1 MKLCPHCG
9 ANLAL
14 VGAAHRCIQRVP
26 NVSPNRVASPNS
38 VPNASPNVKGM
49 TRNARW
55 RLKHRDRYLAYMRE
69 YMRRYRAKTA

>member
-14 VGAAHRCIQRVP
+14 VGGAHRCIQRV
-26 NVSPNRVASPNS
+26 A
-38 VPNASPNVKGM
+38 NASPNPMANGM
-49 TRNARW
+49 GVANSMANKRSDIGASTYRY
-55 RLKHRDRYLAYMRE
+55 RDADVRRGYMRN